1 MNQSTSNSIPQA
13 SITPEIIQTWLV
25 QQLCEQLQIELDEV
39 DVRASFDSYGLDSSQ
54 VLMIAV
60 KAEKAFGFKL
70 SPVLLWHYPTIELLS
85 HRLVEEST
93 FADQIFEI

>member
-1 MNQSTSNSIPQA
+1 MSKPTIASVSQS
-13 SITPEIIQTWLV
+13 SITPEIIQIWLI
-25 QQLCEQLQIELDEV
+25 QQLSEQLQIELNEV
-39 DVRASFDSYGLDSSQ
+39 DIRTPFDSYGLDSSQ
-54 VLMIAV
+54 VLIIAV

-70 SPVLLWHYPTIELLS
+70 SPVLLWHYPTIESLS